1 MDNFEA
7 KLSSYNN
14 NELIQLVP
22 GCSSHFGIDST
33 FGEDSIIEYLD
44 DIIDEREER
53 DISSSCE
60 SV

>member
-1 MDNFEA
+1 MVEIFE
-7 KLSSYNN
+7 KNK
-14 NELIQLVP
+14 LVP

-44 DIIDEREER
+44 DIDEHEES

>member
-1 MDNFEA
+1 MIFGTHIRDATFLKVEIMEG
-7 KLSSYNN
+7 
-14 NELIQLVP
+14 NELVP

-33 FGEDSIIEYLD
+33 FGEDSIID
-44 DIIDEREER
+44 DIDEREER